1 MFLATTLKKLQY
13 KYNFGRQVRLQRLD
27 FDEIRLPIDK
37 KGDPDWQFMEDYIK
51 SLPYSSNL

>member
-27 FDEIRLPIDK
+27 FDEIKLPIDK
-37 KGDPDWQFMEDYIK
+37 KGNPDWRLMEDYIG
-51 SLPYSSNL
+51 SLAYSSNL